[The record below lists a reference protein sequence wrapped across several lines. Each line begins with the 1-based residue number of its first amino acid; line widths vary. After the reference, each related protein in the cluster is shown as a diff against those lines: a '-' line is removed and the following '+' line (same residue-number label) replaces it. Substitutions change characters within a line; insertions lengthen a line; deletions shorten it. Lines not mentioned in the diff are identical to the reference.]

1 MVSRLYSPASV
12 VATCHRIEAGKDTE
26 FLDDSAE
33 WCYCEGTVMYRLII
47 VDDEEVIRNGLRT
60 VVDWEALGFTVV
72 GTFSNGNAALPY
84 LRHHTVDVVLA
95 DIRMPRLSGLDLA
108 RILMIDKPETLVVIL
123 SGYDEFQYAQEAID
137 LNVFK
142 YLLKPIKEGQLIK
155 VFSRIK
161 DTLDNRDPRADTE
174 HRIEA
179 LRESAIED
187 WLSEGVEQALP
198 PSVAGTLD
206 GLGEGP
212 RFVLLIEPRIVK
224 GLQKESVDLLGVCAG
239 LRRVLSEA
247 VPESE
252 ARALLLRTAVQ
263 LAVVTVG
270 ESGELPEEL
279 FGIAKEETAGYPGL
293 TLSAAVGGPV
303 AEDRSLP
310 RSFAE
315 ATEGLSHRMY
325 LGLGRLIQS
334 DECRA
339 ASAVE
344 GVQLSIEECAD
355 ALITGSHGQ
364 LTKGLGSA
372 FSRLRVLAITSQD
385 TIQTLLLSFMVRLR
399 ERIAGVTPAVAAA
412 LPEDAELH
420 RELQDCCTLDEYE
433 SRISELLLSALRVA
447 GEGSGSKSAVI
458 TAALGYIQKSYS
470 MDISLDEVAG
480 EVGVSAGY
488 LSRLFKQVTGE
499 TFKGYLTRI
508 RMQEAKRLL
517 AGTGNRVYEIAEMVG
532 YNDQHYFSEVFRKES
547 GLSPLEYRN
556 RSVGRAE

>member
-1 MVSRLYSPASV
+1 MD
-12 VATCHRIEAGKDTE
+12 ATCYRIEAGEGAE
-26 FLDDSAE
+26 FLDGFAQ
-33 WCYCEGTVMYRLII
+33 WCYCESTVMYRLII

-84 LRHHTVDVVLA
+84 LRQHRVDVVLA

-142 YLLKPIKEGQLIK
+142 YLLKPIKEGQLIR

-161 DTLDNRDPRADTE
+161 DTLDNRDPRTDRE

-179 LRESAIED
+179 LRESAIEE
-187 WLSEGVEQALP
+187 WLSQGVEQALP
-198 PSVAGTLD
+198 PSVSGTLD

-212 RFVLLIEPRIVK
+212 RSVLLIEPRVV
-224 GLQKESVDLLGVCAG
+224 GGSQEESVDLLGVCAG
-239 LRRVLSEA
+239 LRRILSES

-252 ARALLLRTAVQ
+252 ARSLLLRKAVQ
-263 LAVVTVG
+263 LGVVTVDHSI
-270 ESGELPEEL
+270 EVAEEL
-279 FGIAKEETAGYPGL
+279 FGIALEESSGYPGL
-293 TLSAAVGGPV
+293 ALSAAVGGPV
-303 AEDRSLP
+303 AEDRLLP

-315 ATEGLSHRMY
+315 ATEALSHRMY
-325 LGLGRLIQS
+325 LGLGRLIQR
-334 DECRA
+334 DECRT
-339 ASAVE
+339 ASSEE
-344 GVQLSIEECAD
+344 GVQLSTEECAD
-355 ALITGSHGQ
+355 ALITGSPEQ
-364 LTKGLGSA
+364 LTKGLRCA
-372 FSRLRVLAITSQD
+372 FSRLRELAITRQD

-399 ERIAGVTPAVAAA
+399 ERIAGVTPAVAAT

-420 RELQDCCTLDEYE
+420 REMEDCCTLDEYE
-433 SRISELLLSALRVA
+433 SRISELLMSALRVA
-447 GEGSGSKSAVI
+447 GESSGSKSAVI
-458 TAALGYIQKSYS
+458 TAALGYIHRSYS
-470 MDISLDEVAG
+470 TDISLDAVAT

-556 RSVGRAE
+556 RSVGRVQ